1 MTLYSLC
8 FYGRSFVRFQNKLF
22 LLCCVSGAGREEPA
36 PQEEAAVSH
45 QDVQQ
50 QAAWEVCRARLHLG
64 HSYVPNTHWN
74 ITEHHAE
81 DPPHKNCDILCPKGW
96 LDDIGLPQYKDQFN
110 DGRVD
115 GQMLQYLTVV
125 SVSITAEQDAGLKL
139 VMYVV
144 TFSEN
149 TWIWGA
155 CFTSLGFR
163 LTSQKIKFS
172 AHFLSP
178 RHSCTHRSDSSP
190 PQNDLLFLKVTSQLH
205 HLSIKC
211 AIHVLHVNKFH
222 PNCLRRRPGNEVSV
236 CVHVRLYCSF
246 SFWSSILLVFSFNWE
261 CFKASSRNIDFFAD
275 SACPFGLKMAMENK
289 VNFFCVPYHQ
299 TTDFSLARRP
309 FHSSLTHKKN
319 WNPIQWQASGLTV
332 TIS

>member
-50 QAAWEVCRARLHLG
+50 QAAWEVCGARLHLG

-236 CVHVRLYCSF
+236 CVCMWDCIAAL
-246 SFWSSILLVFSFNWE
+246 
-261 CFKASSRNIDFFAD
+261 
-275 SACPFGLKMAMENK
+275 
-289 VNFFCVPYHQ
+289 
-299 TTDFSLARRP
+299 
-309 FHSSLTHKKN
+309 
-319 WNPIQWQASGLTV
+319 ASGVAFCWFFLLTGNV
-332 TIS
+332 LKPVQGT

>member
-1 MTLYSLC
+1 
-8 FYGRSFVRFQNKLF
+8 
-22 LLCCVSGAGREEPA
+22 
-36 PQEEAAVSH
+36 
-45 QDVQQ
+45 
-50 QAAWEVCRARLHLG
+50 
-64 HSYVPNTHWN
+64 
-74 ITEHHAE
+74 
-81 DPPHKNCDILCPKGW
+81 
-96 LDDIGLPQYKDQFN
+96 
-110 DGRVD
+110 
-115 GQMLQYLTVV
+115 
-125 SVSITAEQDAGLKL
+125 
-139 VMYVV
+139 MYVV
-144 TFSEN
+144 PFSEN

-261 CFKASSRNIDFFAD
+261 CFKASSRNI
-275 SACPFGLKMAMENK
+275 
-289 VNFFCVPYHQ
+289 NFFCWFCLPLWTKDGAGEQSKLFLCAVPPDYRL
-299 TTDFSLARRP
+299 FSGSETLP
-309 FHSSLTHKKN
+309 FIFNTQKKLES
-319 WNPIQWQASGLTV
+319 NPV
-332 TIS
+332 TGIRINCNN

>member
-1 MTLYSLC
+1 
-8 FYGRSFVRFQNKLF
+8 
-22 LLCCVSGAGREEPA
+22 
-36 PQEEAAVSH
+36 
-45 QDVQQ
+45 
-50 QAAWEVCRARLHLG
+50 
-64 HSYVPNTHWN
+64 
-74 ITEHHAE
+74 
-81 DPPHKNCDILCPKGW
+81 
-96 LDDIGLPQYKDQFN
+96 
-110 DGRVD
+110 
-115 GQMLQYLTVV
+115 
-125 SVSITAEQDAGLKL
+125 
-139 VMYVV
+139 MYVV
-144 TFSEN
+144 PFSEN
-149 TWIWGA
+149 TWIWGT

-275 SACPFGLKMAMENK
+275 CACPFGLKMAMENK